1 MSSSAE
7 LRRGHIVRVTEDV
20 RKLREIIDAQI
31 DATKYGNYQRLNGA
45 STEDLEALLNEVKG
59 EKEQLGCLEKI
70 LEDQI
75 KASKTE

>member
-20 RKLREIIDAQI
+20 RKLREIIDTQI

-59 EKEQLGCLEKI
+59 EREQLGCLEKI

-75 KASKTE
+75 KSSKTE

>member
-7 LRRGHIVRVTEDV
+7 VRRGHISKTTEDV

-31 DATKYGNYQRLNGA
+31 DATKYGNYQMLQSA
-45 STEDLEALLNEVKG
+45 TSEDLEKLLEETRG
-59 EKEQLGCLEKI
+59 GKEQLGYLEKV
-70 LEDQI
+70 LMDY